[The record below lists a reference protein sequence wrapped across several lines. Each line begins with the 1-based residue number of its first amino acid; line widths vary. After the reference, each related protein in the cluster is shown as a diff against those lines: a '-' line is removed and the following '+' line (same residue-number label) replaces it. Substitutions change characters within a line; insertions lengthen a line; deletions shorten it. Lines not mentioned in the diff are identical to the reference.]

1 MTANKT
7 NPIVSITLEGFQ
19 IFDKPT
25 YIPLDRLTL
34 LFGPNSAGKS
44 AVQDALELYTELLK
58 CEVHKSNSTLPF
70 LPTFP
75 RIKSTLEEIELLLNR
90 HWRRQGDNGNHRSER
105 FSICVSQIHFS
116 NDPIEISVPK
126 RLGRFLSENVINA
139 SKEHLIESR
148 WFFDGSDFVGEEVFS
163 LFDFDFEFLID
174 SKTLISYKDANFSV
188 YLDHHVFHNFQSEF
202 NFHEVAEKYSKHVSY
217 TDGCFTILEGVAGL
231 NPSGQLDRWGRWL
244 YWNLNRKVS
253 LDGKVNAPEVYENS
267 GILDAI
273 DEISFMLHGFLLVT
287 LGDFSKFSF
296 KQNKVDASR
305 EIPKRSDLIFKIG
318 CFNDFIDDMNF
329 WDIKKNDSIYS
340 GLMYSLT
347 SELTRFLYDGLKKDY
362 SENVNRILSDHLFLD
377 QGYRIDFDYRVILSK
392 EASEAAVQGVKL
404 QPYDF
409 GYIFEIFLRDGKGR
423 KHLFEDVGSGIGYLL
438 PVLCTILRPLGGIGP
453 SVFSVQQPELH
464 IHPALQAAMGDVFI
478 EASAEDR
485 QILIE
490 THSEHLLLR
499 ILKRIRQTHL
509 QAAIAP
515 ELKINADDV
524 CVLYF
529 DPSPDG
535 TTSVKRLRITE
546 DGEFM
551 DRWPRGFFAERDQE
565 LLDE

>member
-1 MTANKT
+1 MTMNKS
-7 NPIVSITLEGFQ
+7 NPIVGITLEGFQ
-19 IFDKPT
+19 VFDKPT

-44 AVQDALELYTELLK
+44 AVQDAIELYAELLK
-58 CEVHKSNSTLPF
+58 CEVHKSNSTLRPWPT
-70 LPTFP
+70 LPRT
-75 RIKSTLEEIELLLNR
+75 KSALEEIELLLNR
-90 HWRRQGDNGNHRSER
+90 HWRRRGDNDNRRSDK
-105 FSICVSQIHFS
+105 FCICVSQTHFS
-116 NDPIEISVPK
+116 DEPIEISVPK
-126 RLGRFLSENVINA
+126 RFGRLLSDNISNA

-148 WFFDGSDFVGEEVFS
+148 WFFDGSDFVDEDVFS
-163 LFDFDFEFLID
+163 LFDFGFEFLID
-174 SKTLISYKDANFSV
+174 SRILVSYKDDCFSV
-188 YLDHHVFHNFQSEF
+188 YLDHPVFRNFKSQFDFYELA
-202 NFHEVAEKYSKHVSY
+202 VKYSKHVSY
-217 TDGCFTILEGVAGL
+217 SDGCLSINEGVAGL

-244 YWNLNRKVS
+244 YWNLNRTVS
-253 LDGKVNAPEVYENS
+253 PDGKVNAPQIYENA

-273 DEISFMLHGFLLVT
+273 DEISFMLRGFMLMT

-296 KQNKVDASR
+296 KKTKVDASR
-305 EIPKRSDLIFKIG
+305 KIPKRSELIFKIG
-318 CFNDFIDDMNF
+318 CFNDFIDEIEFLDFNENSF
-329 WDIKKNDSIYS
+329 YR
-340 GLMYSLT
+340 GLMHSLT
-347 SELTRFLYDGLKKDY
+347 SELTKSIYHGVDKSY
-362 SENVNRILSDHLFLD
+362 SDNVNRILADYLFLD
-377 QGYRIDFDYRVILSK
+377 HGYRIDFDYRVILSK
-392 EASEAAVQGVKL
+392 DASEAAVKGLTLHPV
-404 QPYDF
+404 DF
-409 GYIFEIFLRDGKGR
+409 GYIFELFLRDGEGR

-438 PVLCTILRPLGGIGP
+438 PVLCAIFRPFGDIGL

-478 EASAEDR
+478 EACAESR
-485 QILIE
+485 QVMIE